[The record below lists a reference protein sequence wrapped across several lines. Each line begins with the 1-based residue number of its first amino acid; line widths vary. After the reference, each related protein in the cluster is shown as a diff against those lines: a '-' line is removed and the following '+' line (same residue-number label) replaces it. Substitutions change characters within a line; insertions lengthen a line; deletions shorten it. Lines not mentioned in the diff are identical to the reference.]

1 MGCKKTQKMENG
13 LTIDPIDLGDNFF
26 LRFHDLQL
34 FPVIFNVKIKS
45 VEVSGIKVRSSEFGV
60 QLLKSS
66 RAYSTCERSEPSL
79 VQWSVLCRDFLE
91 SHWRAIKGNHEKQCV
106 HFYSEK
112 LESLATIVLHFIYK
126 WGSLHQT

>member
-45 VEVSGIKVRSSEFGV
+45 VEVRHQSSKFRVWSSVVEKF
-60 QLLKSS
+60 KSLQ
-66 RAYSTCERSEPSL
+66 YL
-79 VQWSVLCRDFLE
+79 
-91 SHWRAIKGNHEKQCV
+91 
-106 HFYSEK
+106 
-112 LESLATIVLHFIYK
+112 
-126 WGSLHQT
+126 